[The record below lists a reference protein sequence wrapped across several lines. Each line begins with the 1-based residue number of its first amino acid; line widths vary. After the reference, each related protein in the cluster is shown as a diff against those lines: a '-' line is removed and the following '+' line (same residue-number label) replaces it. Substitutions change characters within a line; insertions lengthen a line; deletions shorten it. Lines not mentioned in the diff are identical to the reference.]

1 MATGTAGSHLRVLW
15 EFVASLGTLL
25 WISLVE
31 MFKFFLPVQK
41 KDVSKEIVLITGA
54 GSGIG
59 RLMALRYVRNR
70 FVQVCSSLRRY
81 VGAERASGR
90 QLFENAIDMDI
101 GLSLRPAKF
110 CEQLQLTSISLTI
123 VNRKAGY

>member
-41 KDVSKEIVLITGA
+41 KDVNKEIVLITGA

-81 VGAERASGR
+81 VWGGK
-90 QLFENAIDMDI
+90 
-101 GLSLRPAKF
+101 G
-110 CEQLQLTSISLTI
+110 
-123 VNRKAGY
+123 VW